1 MAGLISSV
9 LSLIS
14 RFVCSEKS
22 VNSIEV
28 ARAGWTNERPFNR
41 HSWNRIPARE
51 PAKLDQQL
59 PAAFSH
65 CHHPAMLPSSPV
77 YMDET
82 LAPTVPP

>member
-14 RFVCSEKS
+14 RFVCSEQS
-22 VNSIEV
+22 VNSLEG

-41 HSWNRIPARE
+41 HRCNRIPARE
-51 PAKLDQQL
+51 PAKLDQQV

-65 CHHPAMLPSSPV
+65 GHHPAMLKSSPV
-77 YMDET
+77 YRDET